1 MKQRRMLTPVWLI
14 LAAVAMVDMLL
25 HIPLLRADPYHN
37 MKLQAAARAVG
48 SDAWMQSMFQ
58 AYLAVLNVL
67 ALCVFVAAAVV
78 IYWRRRG
85 DGMAWLASLAL
96 FTWPILVFWG
106 GLEQSYHWR
115 DAYGQLWG
123 PRLYWGN
130 TALRSLGAL
139 LFFLLLYL
147 FPDGRLP
154 VRWGLPGL
162 ALAVVL
168 SLALA
173 AEPLL
178 IWDGRLA
185 HVSGNYGIDFLL
197 PLMLSLIFGAA
208 VQIARYRSTRNEV
221 HRQQIK
227 WIAFAFTAFV
237 TVWMLTALIGTVLM
251 DGVLGPDS
259 ATWDWFDLIG
269 LHAEWLALLMLPV
282 ALATSVLRYRL
293 WNAEPLLIRSLLY
306 GALAVFV
313 VVAYVLLVG
322 GLGALVNGQGQ
333 ALPPLVSLLA
343 TGLIA
348 VLFNPMRVWLQRTV
362 NRLFYG
368 MREEPYQVVEALS
381 QRLAR
386 GGESMLRD
394 AVETIGRALKLPFVE
409 IDAGALREVFGQRPA
424 NGAAQ
429 IAFALV
435 YHSER
440 LGELRIAPREGET
453 LDPRDRD
460 LLAALARQAGVALH
474 AARATADVQ
483 RSRERIVTARE
494 AERHR
499 LRRDLHDGLG
509 PTLASLY
516 QRIDAARQ
524 GLTTDPAASARM
536 LDDVAAEMKRAISGV
551 RSLAYALR
559 PPALDEFGLIGALN
573 EMARQHMAGVPELTI
588 EIYADALPP
597 LSAAVEVAAYR
608 IVSEALTNVIRH
620 AHATR
625 CDVRL
630 AAQADVLRV
639 RVEDDGAGLPADLRS
654 GVGLLSMRERAEEL
668 GGNVSLLAR
677 MPHGAVVEATVKL

>member
-1 MKQRRMLTPVWLI
+1 MKQHRVLTPIWLI
-14 LAAVAMVDMLL
+14 VAAVALGDMLL

-48 SDAWMQSMFQ
+48 GDAWMQSIFQ
-58 AYLAVLNVL
+58 NYLAALNVL
-67 ALCVFVAAAVV
+67 ALCVFIAVAVV

-85 DGMAWLASLAL
+85 NGMAWLASLAL

-115 DAYGQLWG
+115 NAYGPMWG
-123 PRLYWGN
+123 SWLYWGN
-130 TALRSLGAL
+130 SVLRALGAL

-154 VRWGLPGL
+154 ARWGLPGL
-162 ALAVVL
+162 VLAVALA
-168 SLALA
+168 LAFA

-178 IWDGRLA
+178 TWDGRLP
-185 HVSGNYGIDFLL
+185 HVSGNYFVDLLL
-197 PLMLSLIFGAA
+197 PLSLSLIIGVAL
-208 VQIARYRSTRNEV
+208 QIARYHSARNEV
-221 HRQQIK
+221 HRQQVK
-227 WIAFAFTAFV
+227 WIAVAFTAFV
-237 TVWMLTALIGTVLM
+237 AVWVLEAFIGTVLLA
-251 DGVLGPDS
+251 GVLGPDS
-259 ATWDWFDLIG
+259 ATWDWFDLII
-269 LHAEWLALLMLPV
+269 LHADWLALLMLPV
-282 ALATSVLRYRL
+282 ALAMSVLRYRL
-293 WNAEPLLIRSLLY
+293 WNAEPLLSRSVLY
-306 GALAVFV
+306 GALAAFV

-322 GLGALVNGQGQ
+322 GLGALVNWQGQ
-333 ALPPLVSLLA
+333 ALPPVVSLLA

-348 VLFNPMRVWLQRTV
+348 VLFNPMRVWLQRAI

-368 MREEPYQVVEALS
+368 MREEPYQVVDALN
-381 QRLAR
+381 QRLMR
-386 GGESMLRD
+386 GGEPTLRD
-394 AVETIGRALKLPFVE
+394 AAATIGRALKLPFVE
-409 IDAGALREVFGQRPA
+409 IDAGAFREVFGQHPA
-424 NGAAQ
+424 NGVAQ
-429 IAFALV
+429 IAFALA
-435 YHSER
+435 YQGER
-440 LGELRIAPREGET
+440 LGELRIAPREGES

-494 AERHR
+494 AERQR

-536 LDDVAAEMKRAISGV
+536 LDDVAAEMKRAISAV

-559 PPALDEFGLIGALN
+559 PPALDELGLIGALN
-573 EMARQHMAGVPELTI
+573 ELARQHMARVPELTI

-668 GGNVSLLAR
+668 GGSVSLLAR
-677 MPHGAVVEATVKL
+677 MPQGAVVDATVKL